1 MPPPGHEKETDDR
14 SQGKSSRVRRAEQ
27 RDLLRLETDLPPF
40 HATPAP
46 RADSDANK
54 AWEVRERACKAPT
67 KLGPEQDVLGGGSG
81 DVLPVQIGSHFKEQ
95 FGRRFSRQ
103 KSDLFRLQKR
113 EPNLPPIQPLISP

>member
-1 MPPPGHEKETDDR
+1 
-14 SQGKSSRVRRAEQ
+14 
-27 RDLLRLETDLPPF
+27 LPPF

-54 AWEVRERACKAPT
+54 AGEVREWACKAPT

-81 DVLPVQIGSHFKEQ
+81 DVLQVQIGSHFKEQ

-103 KSDLFRLQKR
+103 KRGLFRLQKR
-113 EPNLPPIQPLISP
+113 EPNLPPIQPLISPQIHPLGTSTSGSVEI